1 MRARGANRGG
11 PNRGGRGGYG
21 GPGRGGRGGAS
32 RTPHNLPYK
41 AAAAGTSK
49 VLELLKF
56 APQTTSFLYQKFGPQ
71 NAGGGGSQAKFIFN
85 GPNND
90 QNKKE
95 EEFLKELGI
104 RTEFLGCSWDIS
116 YLMVCISFF
125 LFYEKTGTVSLHVQK

>member
-71 NAGGGGSQAKFIFN
+71 NAGGGGSQAKFFFN

-90 QNKKE
+90 QNMKE
-95 EEFLKELGI
+95 EEVLNGCGI
-104 RTEFLGCSWDIS
+104 RTQFLAWSCDIS

-125 LFYEKTGTVSLHVQK
+125 LSYLKHEL